1 MSENSLNQRQSDGT
15 AAPEVGSRN
24 SVNGG
29 CHPRLVRLLV
39 SSPGVLYVDT
49 AGVGLVVADMLEEAG
64 VSITR
69 LRMEQ
74 ARELRK
80 ARSDDQR
87 ENPQS
92 PKRDER

>member
-1 MSENSLNQRQSDGT
+1 MKLRKDSADKG
-15 AAPEVGSRN
+15 AGS
-24 SVNGG
+24 G
-29 CHPRLVRLLV
+29 CMARLVRLLV

-49 AGVGLVVADMLEEAG
+49 AGVGMIVADMLEGSG
-64 VSITR
+64 VEITR

-80 ARSDDQR
+80 VRSDDQR

-92 PKRDER
+92 PKHDER